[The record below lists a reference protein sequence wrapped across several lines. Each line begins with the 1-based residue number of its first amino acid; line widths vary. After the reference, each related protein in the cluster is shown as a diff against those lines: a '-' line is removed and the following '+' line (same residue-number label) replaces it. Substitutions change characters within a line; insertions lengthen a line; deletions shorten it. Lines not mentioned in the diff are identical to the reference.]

1 MKVVRYS
8 VAFAAILAMAG
19 CGKSEKKKGESAGA
33 KGPKVPV
40 ELYVMSQCPFGV
52 RAENAMIPVVKKLG
66 GRADLKIDYIVT
78 PQGDN
83 FRSLHGPNEV
93 TGDIVQL
100 CAKKVAPD
108 KYLDFILCQN
118 KNYRQVATNW
128 QTCAAKTGINVA
140 ALKKCKDGPEGKK
153 LLKESA
159 KRAQERQARGSP
171 TIYIAGKRY
180 RGGRSQRDFLR
191 AICQAMGEPKHE
203 ACKNI
208 PEPHPVNVVLLTDK
222 RCKDRACQRAD
233 RMVNSLR
240 RFFPKLN
247 VKKVDYN
254 TPEGKKLY
262 KEANLKYLPAI
273 LFDDTLDKEPE
284 GRDRLR
290 RWLQPAGKYRKLRI
304 GARFDP
310 TAEICDNGKDDTGNG
325 KVDCEDPTCKDKLV
339 CRKEEPKR
347 LDLFVMSHCPY
358 GIKAMNA
365 MKEVLENFKDQIQF
379 HLHFIGNKGPNGK
392 LSSMHGQKEVDDDLR
407 EVCAIKHYPKNYKFM
422 DFIWC
427 RNEQIKQRKQGKDVW
442 KECAKDGIDASVIE
456 KCATGEEGKKL
467 LADSFE
473 FSRSLGIGAS
483 PTWLANNRYKFS
495 GLDAETVRR
504 NLCQHNKGMK
514 NCDKKLSSKVSGPKG
529 SCK

>member
-1 MKVVRYS
+1 MRQARFV
-8 VAFAAILAMAG
+8 FALAVGAALA
-19 CGKSEKKKGESAGA
+19 AGA
-33 KGPKVPV
+33 CGNKQKGGEENPKGPKVPV

-52 RAENAMIPVVKKLG
+52 RAENAMIPVAKKLK
-66 GRADLKIDYIVT
+66 GRVDLRIDYIVT
-78 PQGDN
+78 PQGDG
-83 FRSLHGPNEV
+83 FRSLHGQNEV
-93 TGDIVQL
+93 TGNIVQL
-100 CAKKVAPD
+100 CAKKVAPE

-118 KNYRQVATNW
+118 KSYRNIANNW
-128 QTCAAKTGINVA
+128 QTCATKTGINVS

-159 KRAQERQARGSP
+159 ERAKSRQARGSP

-180 RGGRSQRDFLR
+180 SGQRSQRAFLR
-191 AICQAMGEPKHE
+191 AICNAMAEPKPE

-208 PEPHPVNVVLLTDK
+208 PEPQEVNVVLLSDK
-222 RCKDRACQRAD
+222 RCKDRACQRAE

-240 RFFPKLN
+240 RFFPKLKI
-247 VKKVDYN
+247 KKVDYN

-262 KEANLKYLPAI
+262 AEAKLKYLPAL
-273 LFDDTLDKEPE
+273 LFDETLDKEPE
-284 GRDRLR
+284 GRDRIK
-290 RWLQPAGKYRKLRI
+290 RWILPAGKYRRLRV

-347 LDLFVMSHCPY
+347 LDLFVMSHCPF

-365 MKEVLENFKDQIQF
+365 MKEVLENFGDQIKF
-379 HLHFIGNKGPNGK
+379 HIHFIGNERNGK
-392 LSSMHGQKEVDDDLR
+392 LTAMHGQKEVDDNLR
-407 EVCAIKHYPKNYKFM
+407 EICAMKYYGKDYKYM
-422 DFIWC
+422 NFIWC

-442 KECAKDGIDASVIE
+442 KECAKDGMDAAVIE

-467 LADSFE
+467 LAESYR
-473 FSRSLGIGAS
+473 FSQSLGISGS
-483 PTWLANNRYKFS
+483 PTWLANNRHKFS
-495 GLDAETVRR
+495 GLDPETVRR
-504 NLCQHNKGMK
+504 NLCQHNKDLK
-514 NCDKKLSSKVSGPKG
+514 NCDKKLSTKVSGPKG